1 MSDMATKLDNL
12 KIERSDDDSGGAR
25 WWIPVLVIAL
35 AAAAVGAWLATRST
49 AVEVVVATAREVRIG
64 SQQTVLNA
72 SGYVT
77 ARRKATVSSKVTG
90 KVLEVLIEE
99 GMEVRE
105 GQVLA
110 RLDDS
115 NVRASYRLSEA
126 QLEAARAELA
136 ETRVRRHE
144 AALELARS
152 ESLVERQIT
161 SQAALEAAA
170 ANLGSLDARLASQA
184 EGVRVAE
191 QALAVARQFLD
202 DTVIRAP
209 FTGIVVAKNAQPGEM
224 ISPISSGGF
233 TRTGIGTLVDMTSLE
248 IEVDVNEAYINRVVP
263 DQPVEA
269 TLDAW
274 PDWKIPGQVI
284 AIIPTADRQKATVQV
299 RVGFDTL
306 DPRILPDMGIKVA
319 FQGAAVEDGSPSTAV
334 VVPRAALRSDGG
346 KDIVLVVADGA
357 VERRAVRLSDSV
369 SDEAVVQS
377 GLAAGERVVLEGPAD
392 LKDGDMIKER
402 SS

>member
-1 MSDMATKLDNL
+1 MSEMATKLDNL
-12 KIERSDDDSGGAR
+12 KIERPDDESGRSR
-25 WWIPVLVIAL
+25 WWIPVVVIAL
-35 AAAAVGAWLATRST
+35 IAAVIGAWMGTRST
-49 AVEVVVATAREVRIG
+49 AAEVTVATAREVRLG

-77 ARRKATVSSKVTG
+77 ARRQATVSSKVTG
-90 KVLEVLIEE
+90 KVVEVLIEE
-99 GMEVRE
+99 GMEVRD

-115 NVRASYRLSEA
+115 NVRASYRLGEA

-144 AALELARS
+144 AALDLARS
-152 ESLVERQIT
+152 ESLVERQVA
-161 SQAALEAAA
+161 SQAALDAAT

-191 QALAVARQFLD
+191 QALAVARQALD
-202 DTVIRAP
+202 DTIIRAP

-233 TRTGIGTLVDMTSLE
+233 TRTGIGTIVDMTSLE
-248 IEVDVNEAYINRVVP
+248 IEVDVNEAYINRVTP

-274 PDWKIPGQVI
+274 PDWKIPGHVI

-299 RVGFDTL
+299 RVGFDAL

-319 FQGAAVEDGSPSTAV
+319 FQGAAVEDGGAATAV
-334 VVPRAALRSDGG
+334 VVPRSALRSDDGN
-346 KDIVLVVADGA
+346 DIVLVVGA
-357 VERRAVRLSDSV
+357 GTVERRAVKLADGDG
-369 SDEAVVQS
+369 DEAVVQS

-392 LKDGDMIKER
+392 LEDGDAVRER
-402 SS
+402 NS

>member
-1 MSDMATKLDNL
+1 MRSYDGVAP
-12 KIERSDDDSGGAR
+12 ERD
-25 WWIPVLVIAL
+25 W
-35 AAAAVGAWLATRST
+35 T
-49 AVEVVVATAREVRIG
+49 AVRIG